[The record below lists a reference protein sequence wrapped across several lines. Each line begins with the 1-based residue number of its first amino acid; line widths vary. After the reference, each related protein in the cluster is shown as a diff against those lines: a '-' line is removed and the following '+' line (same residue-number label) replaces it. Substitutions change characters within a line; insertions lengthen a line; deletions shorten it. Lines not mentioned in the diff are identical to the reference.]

1 MQPCIGS
8 ITNYKSCIHCF
19 PLFWAGVYS
28 LDRVHTS
35 CTVYTVVFVF
45 VIRIESGST
54 HLAMWVRIRIRIQI
68 GIRIT
73 TIYTTHQSGFN
84 LDSIRIGVLCKQGLC
99 VCMCNS

>member
-1 MQPCIGS
+1 MYWKYC

-19 PLFWAGVYS
+19 PLFWARVYS

-68 GIRIT
+68 GIWIT
-73 TIYTTHQSGFN
+73 TIYTTHQSIRIQSGFN
-84 LDSIRIGVLCKQGLC
+84 PDWC
-99 VCMCNS
+99 VV